1 MITRN
6 LKETS
11 RLTIQI
17 NKEENWIC
25 DWQVHGPG
33 FEEEKEKT
41 STWEGNR
48 KERNLA

>member
-17 NKEENWIC
+17 NKEENWRC

-33 FEEEKEKT
+33 FEEEKEK
-41 STWEGNR
+41 NQAPR
-48 KERNLA
+48 KEIEKKET

>member
-17 NKEENWIC
+17 NKEENWRC
-25 DWQVHGPG
+25 DWQVPGPG

-41 STWEGNR
+41 ST
-48 KERNLA
+48 